1 MTCKCLAQRLEKQQ
15 EMAKEFLQEL
25 CLHLLRA
32 ALKILITSSLEQN
45 TQKEYSVNKV
55 RVMSSVC
62 LSFFLR
68 YYGSNKM
75 GKKQLVVSRL
85 AVISCQCA
93 PGSFAIARGHK
104 SGHMVGISS
113 T

>member
-32 ALKILITSSLEQN
+32 ALKMGN

-68 YYGSNKM
+68 YYGGNKM
-75 GKKQLVVSRL
+75 GKKQFVVSRL

-93 PGSFAIARGHK
+93 PGSFASARGHE